1 MNVQG
6 FPESGCIFRDTPFLP
21 FGFHG
26 VEYCRAEIEPHSC
39 PNEQVPPMSYFAAVC
54 I

>member
-6 FPESGCIFRDTPFLP
+6 FPESGCVFRDTPFLA

-26 VEYCRAEIEPHSC
+26 VEYCRGEAREL
-39 PNEQVPPMSYFAAVC
+39 AVRT
-54 I
+54 IR